1 MPKIWKKIT
10 LESGS
15 SMKISDSP
23 LFKIP
28 SKHFLWEK
36 PSPLFFQKFQQVKPS
51 LYKEGGR
58 GREEGGGFQLST
70 YHCISLHIIP
80 LVII

>member
-36 PSPLFFQKFQQVKPS
+36 PSPLFFQRFQKFQQVKPS
-51 LYKEGGR
+51 LYKEGGGE
-58 GREEGGGFQLST
+58 GRREGGSN
-70 YHCISLHIIP
+70 
-80 LVII
+80 